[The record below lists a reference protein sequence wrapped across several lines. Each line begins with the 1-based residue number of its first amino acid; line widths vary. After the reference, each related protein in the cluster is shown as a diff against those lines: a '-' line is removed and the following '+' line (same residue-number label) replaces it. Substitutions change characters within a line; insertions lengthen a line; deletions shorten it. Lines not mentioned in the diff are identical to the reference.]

1 MHLRRADP
9 GGFPLGSDVAALLAP
24 VLAPGFT
31 LPPPSD
37 LAFPILSLCAPER
50 SEAGSL
56 ACVGPRTR
64 LSVRERW
71 GMDASAA
78 ASEDPSRRPAL
89 IAAEPGVS
97 LPSLP
102 VPVLRIQS
110 VHAALAL
117 LFSAWE
123 DRWERAHPFLP
134 GAGNRIAPTAAVEG
148 CLEGGV
154 EVGPGAYVAAGAYVG
169 RGTRIGANAVI
180 EAHCVIGREC
190 VIQPGAVIGC
200 AGFGFYVR
208 PRSGGRGSS
217 GQASVPAA
225 RAEATGG
232 AVPASRA
239 LPADAGLL
247 PMPHPAGTIIGDGC
261 FIGANA
267 VVAAG
272 VLHPTSLG
280 RGCKLD
286 SHVQIAHNV
295 ALGEDC
301 LLASQSGVAGSTRA
315 GDRLRLGGAAS
326 VDGHLRL
333 GDDVSVAA
341 CSGVTKDLP
350 DGAVVAGFPAR
361 PIGAWR
367 KAQIAARKGPGDA
380 PRA

>member
-9 GGFPLGSDVAALLAP
+9 GGFPLASDVAALLGP
-24 VLAPGFT
+24 VLAPGFA
-31 LPPPSD
+31 LPPASD

-50 SEAGSL
+50 AGAGSL

-64 LSVRERW
+64 LSVREAW
-71 GMDASAA
+71 AGDGPGATAGAMAGDLSL
-78 ASEDPSRRPAL
+78 RPAL
-89 IAAEPGVS
+89 IAAETGVS
-97 LPSLP
+97 LPPLP

-110 VHAALAL
+110 AHAALSL

-123 DRWERAHPFLP
+123 DRWERAHPFLAGP
-134 GAGNRIAPTAAVEG
+134 GNRIAPTAVVEG

-154 EVGPGAYVAAGAYVG
+154 EVGPGAYVAAGAYIG
-169 RGTRIGANAVI
+169 KGTRIGANAVI
-180 EAHCVIGREC
+180 EAHCVIGRDC
-190 VIQPGAVIGC
+190 LIQPGVVIGC

-208 PRSGGRGSS
+208 PRPGGP
-217 GQASVPAA
+217 ASAPAA
-225 RAEATGG
+225 PDRSADKSRAAG
-232 AVPASRA
+232 ASRA
-239 LPADAGLL
+239 LPAGSDLL
-247 PMPHPAGTIIGDGC
+247 PMPHPAGVVIGDGC
-261 FIGANA
+261 FLGANT

-315 GDRLRLGGAAS
+315 GNRLRLGGAAS

-341 CSGVTKDLP
+341 CSGVTKDFP

-361 PIGAWR
+361 PIEAWR
-367 KAQIAARKGPGDA
+367 KAQIADRKI
-380 PRA
+380 PRG